1 MKAIVSDIHSNIE
14 ALTVVL
20 NDIDKKGITN
30 ENIYCLGYVI
40 GYGPDPVACLDI
52 AMNFNFVL
60 MGNHEEAV
68 INGAFG
74 FHPAAKRAV
83 DWTRKQIKPQVF
95 SSGLKKRRWEFVRDL
110 PLKISKTDDIPKNAL
125 YVHGSPRDPTMEYI
139 LKVDTEDYFGEI
151 PPKIKEIF
159 EMIDGI
165 CFVGHSH
172 VPALITEDSHYY
184 TIEELDYEYKIEEG
198 KRYIVNIGSVGQPRD
213 GNPKACYVT
222 VDDEGVIRWH
232 RLEYDFKKTAAK
244 IREIPELDNR
254 SADRL
259 EKGL

>member
-1 MKAIVSDIHSNIE
+1 MKAVVSDIHSNIE
-14 ALTVVL
+14 ALLVVL
-20 NDIDKKGITN
+20 NDIEKKGIKN
-30 ENIYCLGYVI
+30 DDIYCLGDVI

-52 AMNFNFVL
+52 ALNFNFVL

-83 DWTRKQIKPQVF
+83 DWTRRQIKPQVF
-95 SSGLKKRRWEFVRDL
+95 SSGHKKRRWEFVRDL
-110 PLKISKTDDIPKNAL
+110 PLKINRNNDFPIDML
-125 YVHGSPRDPTMEYI
+125 FVHGSPRDPTMEYI

-159 EMIDGI
+159 EMFDGL

-172 VPALITEDSHYY
+172 VPCIITKDSQYH
-184 TIEELDYEYKIEEG
+184 TVEEVDNEFKIEKGE
-198 KRYIVNIGSVGQPRD
+198 KYVVNVGSVGQPRD
-213 GNPKACYVT
+213 GNPFSSYVT
-222 VDDEGVIRWH
+222 IDEDGLIKWN
-232 RLEYDFKKTAAK
+232 RLEYDIKKTTEK
-244 IREIPELDNR
+244 IRVITDLDNR
-254 SADRL
+254 NADRL